1 MNDNKLTRKL
11 LVQLEEMP
19 KDSDEFTDGLAELR
33 RTFQQHVRDEKKELL
48 PAVLKALSDE
58 ETQAIVEGIEDTK
71 AEIEEARRAEAEQR
85 RIAAREEREQAEN
98 VRQTAE
104 SVAETMATTVAFPV
118 HLARRTAETVR
129 ENARSS
135 LDTAA
140 QGFQSLTEQFT
151 NLTGLREAEEL
162 ARRSFENLPGRF
174 RNSSS
179 VLARGIQEASQ
190 VWFALAQE
198 RLTKSVESFSR
209 LARCR

>member
-1 MNDNKLTRKL
+1 M
-11 LVQLEEMP
+11 
-19 KDSDEFTDGLAELR
+19 R
-33 RTFQQHVRDEKKELL
+33 R
-48 PAVLKALSDE
+48 PNSAGS
-58 ETQAIVEGIEDTK
+58 
-71 AEIEEARRAEAEQR
+71 
-85 RIAAREEREQAEN
+85 AAREEREQAEN

-162 ARRSFENLPGRF
+162 ARRSFENLQAVSELQLRPGSRHSRSF
-174 RNSSS
+174 AS
-179 VLARGIQEASQ
+179 VVRSCPGAFDKKR
-190 VWFALAQE
+190 
-198 RLTKSVESFSR
+198 
-209 LARCR
+209 